1 MLTRTTPQPAPP
13 PPPGFAET
21 FAKGGFRAIDR
32 RYRAK
37 TERLLQWIA
46 ATRHDLQGKT

>member
-1 MLTRTTPQPAPP
+1 MIAGRIAQPAPP
-13 PPPGFAET
+13 PPTGFAET
-21 FAKGGFRAIDR
+21 FAAGGFRAIDR

-46 ATRHDLQGKT
+46 ATRHDPQCNA